1 MHAILG
7 RGKVADLL
15 LWRDKSLTVAILI
28 GFTVIWE
35 LRATVGSSWEG
46 IKGVE
51 DITNVGFWDGISKEK
66 ATSTH
71 TDNYGAGCGAGCG
84 AACGA

>member
-1 MHAILG
+1 MV
-7 RGKVADLL
+7 R
-15 LWRDKSLTVAILI
+15 
-28 GFTVIWE
+28 E

-51 DITNVGFWDGISKEK
+51 DITNVGFWGMWLMILVCLYIISTIIFSCADGISKEK

-71 TDNYGAGCGAGCG
+71 TDNYGAGCGA
-84 AACGA
+84 ACGA